1 MVPKAGPVGQRAGSK
16 LDDQVVK
23 HGTSLCNVWDRVPT
37 LIYKVPINRTA
48 RLVNK
53 YRHVGVFATLK
64 DAREAALAFIERV
77 EANSRSKFSL
87 FWTEPSPESEA
98 LRRRLWELTEDRVET
113 FNP

>member
-1 MVPKAGPVGQRAGSK
+1 MEHRFVMFGTGS
-16 LDDQVVK
+16 Q
-23 HGTSLCNVWDRVPT
+23 P

-113 FNP
+113 FNPEDFTVLPGGGGFAIC